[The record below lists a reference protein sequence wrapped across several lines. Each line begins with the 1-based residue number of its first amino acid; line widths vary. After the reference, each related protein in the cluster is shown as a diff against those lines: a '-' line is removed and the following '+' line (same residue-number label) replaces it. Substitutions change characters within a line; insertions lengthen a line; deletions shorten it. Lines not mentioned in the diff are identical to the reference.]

1 MYGGRNKSWRLHER
15 LLLYIDCTLFMQGG
29 GVVKKQVKEYVWFDG
44 KWRRKEEV
52 KAVRASRAEKLRGEK
67 EKEVQSNEIKGKVSW
82 KRLVPL
88 DKRWMVMGGM
98 IVLFLGLVQCASTL
112 KAQRSFVGETAGSLY
127 LSSKEQET
135 VMDAYKKLQE
145 REHALS
151 VIKEVSDWQQQWLQD
166 AKEELRLIQSWMEAR
181 ENIRERLLFVQE
193 RQVWRKQQVEDRL
206 NQETGDAKTL
216 YALLLARMENSYSF
230 SLFARSSV
238 SSEKADPLLLEQKI
252 VEYKRKDELSKRKLV
267 EQMKRYASKYGM
279 QVQEREG
286 ELFFF
291 FSQQKDKVFLREG
304 N

>member
-1 MYGGRNKSWRLHER
+1 M
-15 LLLYIDCTLFMQGG
+15 
-29 GVVKKQVKEYVWFDG
+29 KKQVKEYVWFDG

>member
-1 MYGGRNKSWRLHER
+1 
-15 LLLYIDCTLFMQGG
+15 MQGG